1 MFCVKFK
8 KILGNFQYYLMKIW
22 YYWKITILF
31 GLFAIFSKL
40 VFLYRLS
47 QTFFVSALFMKLQE
61 DYKKVI

>member
-31 GLFAIFSKL
+31 GLFAIFQIGIFVQIISNL
-40 VFLYRLS
+40 FCFSIIYEIAERL
-47 QTFFVSALFMKLQE
+47 
-61 DYKKVI
+61 

>member
-1 MFCVKFK
+1 M
-8 KILGNFQYYLMKIW
+8 NIW
-22 YYWKITILF
+22 QYWKITILF
-31 GLFAIFSKL
+31 GLVSIFIKL